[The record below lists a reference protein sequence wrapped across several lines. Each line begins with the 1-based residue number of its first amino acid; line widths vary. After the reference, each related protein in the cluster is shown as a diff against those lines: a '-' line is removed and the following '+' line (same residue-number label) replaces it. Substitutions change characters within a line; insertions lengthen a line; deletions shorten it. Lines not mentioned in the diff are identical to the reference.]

1 MNCPCRCNFLSW
13 ALLKLVSITLSTTS
27 RSHTRQFVSI
37 SLWAFLSL
45 QEFTRYCSLVAN
57 YPEEPTIFQRN
68 PTSFR
73 ETHHLSEQPTIFQ
86 RNPTSF
92 RATHHLSEQP
102 TIFQSNPS
110 SFRATHHLSEEP
122 TIFQRNPTSFR
133 ETHHLSEEPNIFQRN
148 PSSLCVF
155 GFEPEEDIIPI
166 EFGRAWGGSHWPA
179 LRLWERL
186 LFVAEWTF
194 SYSCVQARART
205 SQCMVSSLR

>member
-1 MNCPCRCNFLSW
+1 MNCPCPCNFLSW

-45 QEFTRYCSLVAN
+45 QEFTHYCSLVAN

-86 RNPTSF
+86 RNPTSV
-92 RATHHLSEQP
+92 RETHHLSEQ
-102 TIFQSNPS
+102 
-110 SFRATHHLSEEP
+110 P

-133 ETHHLSEEPNIFQRN
+133 ETPTSFRGAQHLSEKPTI
-148 PSSLCVF
+148 SLCLWLWTRRRHHSNWVWKSLGRDPTGLHF
-155 GFEPEEDIIPI
+155 GCESAF
-166 EFGRAWGGSHWPA
+166 F
-179 LRLWERL
+179 L
-186 LFVAEWTF
+186 
-194 SYSCVQARART
+194 
-205 SQCMVSSLR
+205 